1 MSFFRYLL
9 TFETTGK
16 IGNGLKLP
24 LCIFNITS
32 FPHFDKKSCGFVKKL
47 LVLFLIFI
55 CSFYVAAQEETVLVK
70 KNEYGGKTVQFVYQ
84 NGDAYY
90 SKLESSVYY
99 FDADGKACRVIHK
112 FNESQQLLK
121 GFSAQEERLEN
132 GLVLSYKLTLTAKQ
146 RAEQGID
153 YLIEYVGENG
163 SVIRKQYVKGELSRT
178 EQTGGF
184 TDIYPFYAL
193 DVLEK
198 YLAEDET
205 HEIVSEKAVYKFSAT
220 FSRGRSFVEFTSGL
234 KNISEKEKNM
244 ISAYMDCYNQN
255 HLAKLFNKKVQVS
268 YGRRT
273 YTAFVQ
279 DQLLSHIKKGK
290 QCLLSYG
297 VVGYNGELC
306 LLVTAVG
313 NLD

>member
-1 MSFFRYLL
+1 MSVSLL
-9 TFETTGK
+9 F
-16 IGNGLKLP
+16 
-24 LCIFNITS
+24 
-32 FPHFDKKSCGFVKKL
+32 
-47 LVLFLIFI
+47 
-55 CSFYVAAQEETVLVK
+55 AQEETVLVK
-70 KNEYGGKTVQFVYQ
+70 KNEYGGKTVQFVYEK
-84 NGDAYY
+84 GDQYF

-99 FDADGKACRVIHK
+99 FDAAGNACRVIHK

-121 GFSAQEERLEN
+121 GFAAQEERLEG

-146 RAEQGID
+146 RAEQGFD

-163 SVIRKQYVKGELSRT
+163 SIIRKQYVKGELSRT
-178 EQTGGF
+178 EQTGAF
-184 TDIYPFYAL
+184 TDVYPFYAL

-234 KNISEKEKNM
+234 KNISDKEKNM
-244 ISAYMDCYNQN
+244 IAAYMDCYNQS
-255 HLAKLFNKKVQVS
+255 HLARLFVKKVQVE

-279 DQLLSHIKKGK
+279 EQLVPHIKKK
-290 QCLLSYG
+290 KKCLLSYG
-297 VVGYNGELC
+297 VVEYNGELC
-306 LLVTAVG
+306 LLITAVG

>member
-1 MSFFRYLL
+1 MKFRYCLADIKKISHLFESFSKKAAKTFIECLL
-9 TFETTGK
+9 
-16 IGNGLKLP
+16 
-24 LCIFNITS
+24 
-32 FPHFDKKSCGFVKKL
+32 L
-47 LVLFLIFI
+47 LFLSAGVLF
-55 CSFYVAAQEETVLVK
+55 AQEETVLVK
-70 KNEYGGKTVQFVYQ
+70 KNEYGGKTVQFVYEK
-84 NGDAYY
+84 GDQYF

-99 FDADGKACRVIHK
+99 FDAAGNACRVIHK

-121 GFSAQEERLEN
+121 GFAAQEERLEG

-146 RAEQGID
+146 RAEQGFD

-163 SVIRKQYVKGELSRT
+163 SIIRKQYVKGELSRT
-178 EQTGGF
+178 EQTGAF
-184 TDIYPFYAL
+184 TDVYPFYAL

-234 KNISEKEKNM
+234 KNISDKEKNM
-244 ISAYMDCYNQN
+244 IAAYMDCYNQS
-255 HLAKLFNKKVQVS
+255 HLARLFVKKVQVE

-279 DQLLSHIKKGK
+279 EQLVPHIKKK
-290 QCLLSYG
+290 KKCLLSYG
-297 VVGYNGELC
+297 VVEYNGELC
-306 LLVTAVG
+306 LLITAVG